1 MILYKDFAP
10 EVTRP
15 QTAFK
20 QEQISDFSM
29 AVDDLNNWIS
39 RHSYKVIS
47 IETLLLPNIYRSS
60 EEGSDDPS
68 LRVSGSDFT
77 RWYQVI
83 RVWYV
88 K

>member
-1 MILYKDFAP
+1 MIEFKDFAP

-15 QTAFK
+15 SSAFK
-20 QEQISDFSM
+20 QEQMAELST
-29 AVDDLNNWIS
+29 AVDDLNKWIS

-47 IETLLLPNIYRSS
+47 IETLVLPNIHKIY
-60 EEGSDDPS
+60 EEGTEDPS
-68 LRVSGSDFT
+68 LRVGGGEGS
-77 RWYQVI
+77 RWYQVV